1 MTSCVIT
8 AKQVTSVTRVLIWME
23 VVCWS
28 VSVMAENKTRQLL
41 RGRDLFQLTV
51 SQVTD
56 GLTWS
61 MALGLV
67 GHRPSWKC
75 VPEACLLCGGP
86 GAKQSWRRKAGF

>member
-1 MTSCVIT
+1 M
-8 AKQVTSVTRVLIWME
+8 ARVLIWME
-23 VVCWS
+23 VLCWS

-61 MALGLV
+61 MALGWWGTGHHGNVCQRLV
-67 GHRPSWKC
+67 YFVVAQEQNR
-75 VPEACLLCGGP
+75 VRGGRLH
-86 GAKQSWRRKAGF
+86 SE